1 MIMVRIVFVCVCVHA
16 EELSIDILY
25 LMPLPQFLIPVSM
38 VTENLSASSSEDESQ
53 EMVNISLYSG
63 GQGIAHAFPATEI
76 LDGREYSR

>member
-1 MIMVRIVFVCVCVHA
+1 MHA
-16 EELSIDILY
+16 PPPIS
-25 LMPLPQFLIPVSM
+25 VSM